1 MVTPRSPVATLDLR
15 QSTIFSRLKGLLEV
29 TRLVR
34 TGEELP
40 ELLSAIARA
49 VSDSLAFRTVVI
61 NLYRRE
67 WDDFVV
73 TTVYG
78 SDEAREALLGQVR
91 QVSDWD
97 ALLDASFLQR
107 GAYLLPYGEFDWSGH
122 LDSFTPDL
130 PVSDDPSSWHPDDAL
145 FVPMRAADGTL
156 IGVLSVDEPISGRK
170 PSGDEID
177 VLVAVTEHAALA
189 VQAAQESSRA
199 KANSEALAHLLAVS
213 ARLNE
218 SHDTQELLQHV
229 TQAISEA
236 LGFEKVAV
244 QLLNRRDGTYES
256 VAETGFAPGQNMGEP
271 LTAEQV
277 ERLLSSELVGECLLL
292 AGEQASKILPERAHG
307 YRSQLNGRGPHAWS
321 NHWLFVPLFDR
332 RGRVGYIWADDP
344 QDRLLPEPER
354 LRILRAFANQA
365 MTALEQAAQF
375 ELLHE
380 AHEHQRALIEA
391 SPVAIVDFDF
401 DGRIRSWNAGATEM
415 FGWTPEEVI
424 GRVSP
429 VVPGGESDPFM
440 ANLERI
446 KATGDVLRDLD
457 LRRSHR
463 DGTLID
469 VNVSAGPIRDAK
481 GDVVGVI
488 ALMVDVTA
496 RKRSERALA
505 TSEGR
510 KDAILR
516 AALDCVVIVDHEGL
530 VTEVNPATEETFGW
544 TRSEAIGQKFLE
556 LAIASEHRAEL
567 AVVLETGSGPLL
579 GARLEVNAIR
589 ADHRPF
595 PAEIAITRV
604 DVPGPL
610 LFAVSLRDVSKR
622 HQRDVRMREAE
633 AKYRTLVEQ
642 LPIATYVNDAGM
654 PLRTRYMSPQIEA
667 MLGFPVSDWLRA
679 ESGFYASRLHPEDR
693 ERVLAEVVRTHELG
707 EDFRMEYRL
716 ISADGTVI
724 WVRDQTVAVRDEEY
738 RPLFLQG
745 YLSDI
750 TDRRASEEALRQ
762 SEETHRLVLEA
773 SRDLIATVSPG
784 GTVTYASPA
793 IETLLGYA
801 ASELEGKA
809 LGGIVHPDD
818 VPSVEAYFEQR
829 AAGIDTPGFMSARA
843 RHKNG
848 TWETLEGN
856 VSPLAGVEGKPAG
869 FVCVARAV
877 PRAALRPAAA

>member
-1 MVTPRSPVATLDLR
+1 VASLDLR
-15 QSTIFSRLKGLLEV
+15 QSTIFSRLRGLLEV

-97 ALLDASFLQR
+97 PLLDARFLQR

-130 PVSDDPSSWHPDDAL
+130 PVSDDPNAWHPDDAL
-145 FVPMRAADGTL
+145 FVPMRGADGTL
-156 IGVLSVDEPISGRK
+156 LGILSVDDPISGRK

-189 VQAAQESSRA
+189 VQAAQEASRA

-218 SHDTQELLQHV
+218 SHDAHELLQHV
-229 TQAISEA
+229 SEAISEA

-244 QLLNRRDGTYES
+244 QLLNRREGTYES
-256 VAETGFAPGQNMGEP
+256 VAETGFEPGQNLGEP
-271 LTAEQV
+271 LRAEQV
-277 ERLLSSELVGECLLL
+277 ERLLAAELVEECLLIS
-292 AGEQASKILPERAHG
+292 GDEASTIVPERSQG

-365 MTALEQAAQF
+365 MTALEQAAQL
-375 ELLHE
+375 ELIQE

-415 FGWTPEEVI
+415 FGWSPEEVI

-429 VVPGGESDPFM
+429 VVPDGEHDVFM
-440 ANLERI
+440 DNLERI

-457 LRRSHR
+457 FRRCHR

-469 VNVSAGPIRDAK
+469 VNVSAGPIRDAQ
-481 GDVVGVI
+481 GDAIGVI

-544 TRSEAIGQKFLE
+544 TRSEVIGQSFLE
-556 LAIASEHRAEL
+556 LTISAEHRAEL
-567 AVVLETGSGPLL
+567 ADVLETGSGPLL

-589 ADHRPF
+589 ADLRPF
-595 PAEIAITRV
+595 AAELAITRV

-610 LFAVSLRDVSKR
+610 LFAVSLRDVTKR
-622 HQRDVRMREAE
+622 HQREERMREAE

-642 LPIATYVNDAGM
+642 LPIATYVNDAGS
-654 PLRTRYMSPQIEA
+654 PVRTRYMSPQIET

-679 ESGFYASRLHPEDR
+679 DNDFYASRLHPDDR
-693 ERVLAEVVRTHELG
+693 ERVLAEVARTHALG

-716 ISADGTVI
+716 ISADGTAI

-773 SRDLIATVSPG
+773 SRDLIATISAD
-784 GTVTYASPA
+784 GTVTYLSPA
-793 IETLLGYA
+793 IESLLGYTSA
-801 ASELEGKA
+801 ELEGQVF
-809 LGGIVHPDD
+809 GGLVHPDD
-818 VPSVEAYFEQR
+818 VPSVRAYFEQR
-829 AAGIDTPGFMSARA
+829 AAGIETPGFMSARA
-843 RHKNG
+843 QHKNG
-848 TWETLEGN
+848 SWVTLEGT
-856 VSPLAGVEGKPAG
+856 VSALAGPDGTPEQ

-877 PRAALRPAAA
+877 PRVALRNAAA